1 MKTIVL
7 RPEWNLPDSIK
18 LTALLSGRSIERQGY
33 VVMRNGH
40 TVDSTRVNWGR
51 ANLSE
56 YTFYQPA
63 GDDNALGLV
72 KFLFPNKHSVYLHDT
87 PSRYLF
93 DERVR
98 LYSHGCVRVRNP
110 QQLAQKIFDIDRG
123 AAAPDVKSLVRKGP
137 KDNDVALDTPLPV
150 HVGYFTVWVGDNGKA
165 EYFRDF
171 YGHQQRIT
179 LALAGQWNRIDV
191 GKDHLAAVDTS
202 ALQQVRIRSDVRKRS
217 ASKRKYDPPMGL
229 THDDGRRRYSGDSV
243 GDIILRSLGF

>member
-1 MKTIVL
+1 VL

-93 DERVR
+93 NERVR
-98 LYSHGCVRVRNP
+98 LFSHGCVRVRNP
-110 QQLAQKIFDIDRG
+110 QVLAQDIFDIDRG
-123 AAAPDVKSLVRKGP
+123 ADAPDVKTLVRRGP
-137 KDNDVALDTPLPV
+137 KDNEIALETPLPV
-150 HVGYFTVWVGDNGKA
+150 HVGYFTVWVGADGKPQ
-165 EYFRDF
+165 YFRDF

-202 ALQQVRIRSDVRKRS
+202 ALRRVRLSSDVSSKRS
-217 ASKRKYDPPMGL
+217 RSRRSYDAPMGL
-229 THDDGRRRYSGDSV
+229 TRDYGRPRYSGNSV
-243 GDIILRSLGF
+243 GDLILRSLGLQ